1 MTLESHG
8 ATVNPG
14 LEILGL
20 EFFICGQTDLSSPKH
35 ISVFSCI
42 NNNGKLTKE
51 GGWWGTSTAIYLS
64 SGTGICRCC
73 QDCSRKC
80 HCELH
85 QATDKGSKMLQDKFL
100 DTKKEE
106 VEK

>member
-42 NNNGKLTKE
+42 NNNGKLTK
-51 GGWWGTSTAIYLS
+51 GGGRVVGNLHCNISEQWNWYLQIPP
-64 SGTGICRCC
+64 G
-73 QDCSRKC
+73 
-80 HCELH
+80 L
-85 QATDKGSKMLQDKFL
+85 
-100 DTKKEE
+100 
-106 VEK
+106 